1 MKDTI
6 WKSKIK
12 STNLPSKLTI
22 NTVNVYHKREI
33 AGVSMISLQ
42 ILFTNYPVKYQ
53 KHLKHLK
60 HI

>member
-6 WKSKIK
+6 RKSKIK
-12 STNLPSKLTI
+12 STNL
-22 NTVNVYHKREI
+22 YHKREI

-42 ILFTNYPVKYQ
+42 ILFTNCPVKYQ

-60 HI
+60 HT